1 VTDLAGGPAF
11 AVRRAIG
18 PPVEGPALVSPVF
31 FSARYD
37 LDWRKGAFS
46 RVGHPLDGEPV
57 AGTILVCP
65 GVQGGIAGG
74 WAFLELAGR
83 GLGFAGLVFG
93 RVNPVVVQG
102 ARAAGIAIAAG
113 VDPAIFDRIA
123 SGAPL
128 RLDPEALRVSLL

>member
-1 VTDLAGGPAF
+1 VTGGEGRVF
-11 AVRRAIG
+11 AVQQAIG
-18 PPVEGPALVSPVF
+18 LPAEGPALVSPLL

-37 LDWRKGAFS
+37 LDWRRGVFS
-46 RVGHPLDGEPV
+46 RLGHPLDGEPV

-74 WAFLELAGR
+74 WAFLGLAGL

-102 ARAAGIAIAAG
+102 AQAAGIAIAAG
-113 VDPAIFDRIA
+113 VDAAIFEHVA
-123 SGAPL
+123 NGAPV
-128 RLDPEALRVSLL
+128 RLDPEALQVTLL